1 MTNMNGKVCLVTG
14 ATDGIGKVSARVLAE
29 LGAKVIIVGRNP
41 EKSAIVLA
49 ELRSI
54 SGNEN
59 IDLLMADLAVM
70 QEVRDL
76 AEQVISRYDRID
88 VLLNNAGGYF
98 TKHEITS
105 DGLEMTFALNHMSY
119 FLLTNKLMELL
130 KYSAPA
136 RIVNV
141 SSNAHYGVDM
151 EFENLNGEQEYKA
164 WKAYQKSKLA
174 NVLFTYELLKKV
186 PGNITVNCLHPGF
199 VSTNFGHNNGGF
211 FGPVLKIA
219 QRISAIDPEEGAK
232 TSIFLCSAPEVKG
245 VSGKYFYKCQPK
257 TSSRESRNMDTGK
270 RLWQISSD
278 IAST

>member
-1 MTNMNGKVCLVTG
+1 MNGKVCLVTG

-76 AEQVISRYDRID
+76 AEQVISRYDRLD

-98 TKHEITS
+98 TKHKITS

-141 SSNAHYGVDM
+141 SSDAHYGVNI

-199 VSTNFGHNNGGF
+199 VATNFGHNNGGF

>member
-1 MTNMNGKVCLVTG
+1 MKDMNGKVCLVTG
-14 ATDGIGKVSARVLAE
+14 ATDGIGKISARVLAE
-29 LGAKVIIVGRNP
+29 KGAKVIIVGRNP
-41 EKSAIVLA
+41 EKSATVLA
-49 ELRSI
+49 ELKSS

-76 AEQVISRYDRID
+76 AEQVISHYDRLDI
-88 VLLNNAGGYF
+88 LLNNAGGYF
-98 TKHEITS
+98 AKHELTS
-105 DGLEMTFALNHMSY
+105 DGLERTFALNHMSY

-130 KYSAPA
+130 KSSAPA

-141 SSNAHYGVDM
+141 SSDAHYGVDM
-151 EFENLNGEQEYKA
+151 DFENLNGEQEYKA

-186 PGNITVNCLHPGF
+186 PADITVNCLHPGF
-199 VSTNFGHNNGGF
+199 VATNFGHNNGGF

>member
-1 MTNMNGKVCLVTG
+1 MNGKVCLVTG

-199 VSTNFGHNNGGF
+199 VATNFGHNNGGF

-219 QRISAIDPEEGAK
+219 QRISAINPEEGAK

>member
-1 MTNMNGKVCLVTG
+1 MNGKVCLVTG

-54 SGNEN
+54 SGNKN

-76 AEQVISRYDRID
+76 AEQVISRYDRLD

-98 TKHEITS
+98 TKHKITS

-141 SSNAHYGVDM
+141 SSDAHYGVNI

-186 PGNITVNCLHPGF
+186 PADITVNCLHPGF
-199 VSTNFGHNNGGF
+199 VATNFGHNNGGF
-211 FGPVLKIA
+211 VSPILKIA
-219 QRISAIDPEEGAK
+219 KWISAIEPEDGAK
-232 TSIFLCSAPEVKG
+232 TSIFLCSSPEVEE
-245 VSGKYFYKCQPK
+245 VSGKYFFKCQPK
-257 TSSRESRNMDTGK
+257 TSSRQSRNKDTGK

-278 IAST
+278 LAST

>member
-1 MTNMNGKVCLVTG
+1 MNGKVCLVTG

-141 SSNAHYGVDM
+141 SSDAHYGVDM

-199 VSTNFGHNNGGF
+199 VATNFGHNNGGF

-257 TSSRESRNMDTGK
+257 TSSRESRNMDTAK

>member
-1 MTNMNGKVCLVTG
+1 MNGKICLVTG

-29 LGAKVIIVGRNP
+29 MGAKVIIVGRNP
-41 EKSAIVLA
+41 EKSAAVLT
-49 ELRSI
+49 ELKSI
-54 SGNEN
+54 SRNEN

-70 QEVRDL
+70 KEVRDL
-76 AEQVISRYDRID
+76 AEQVISRYDRLD

-98 TKHEITS
+98 AKHEITS

-119 FLLTNKLMELL
+119 FLLTNKLMGLL
-130 KYSAPA
+130 KSSVPA

-141 SSNAHYGVDM
+141 SSDAHYGVDI
-151 EFENLNGEQEYKA
+151 EFDNLNGEQDYKA

-186 PGNITVNCLHPGF
+186 PADITVNCLHPGF
-199 VSTNFGHNNGGF
+199 VATNFGHNNGGF
-211 FGPVLKIA
+211 VSPILKIA
-219 QRISAIDPEEGAK
+219 KWISAIEPEDGAK
-232 TSIFLCSAPEVKG
+232 TSIFLCSSPEIEE
-245 VSGKYFYKCQPK
+245 VSGKYFFKCQPK
-257 TSSRESRNMDTGK
+257 TSSRESRNMDTAK

>member
-1 MTNMNGKVCLVTG
+1 MTDMNGKICLVTG

-29 LGAKVIIVGRNP
+29 MGAKVIIVGRNP
-41 EKSAIVLA
+41 EKSAAVLT
-49 ELRSI
+49 ELKSS

-76 AEQVISRYDRID
+76 AEQVTNSYDRLD

-98 TKHEITS
+98 AKRELTS
-105 DGLEMTFALNHMSY
+105 DGLEMTFALNHLSY
-119 FLLTNKLMELL
+119 FLLTNELMGLL
-130 KYSAPA
+130 KASVPA

-141 SSNAHYGVDM
+141 SSDAHYGVDM
-151 EFENLNGEQEYKA
+151 EFENLNSDQDYKA

-186 PGNITVNCLHPGF
+186 PENITVNCLHPGF
-199 VSTNFGHNNGGF
+199 VATNFGHNNGGF
-211 FGPVLKIA
+211 IGPVLKIA
-219 QRISAIDPEEGAK
+219 QRISAINPEEGAE
-232 TSIFLCSAPEVKG
+232 TSIFLCSSPEVKG
-245 VSGKYFYKCQPK
+245 VTGKYFFKCKPK
-257 TSSRESRNMDTGK
+257 TSSQESRNKDTGK

-278 IAST
+278 LAST

>member
-141 SSNAHYGVDM
+141 SSDAHYGVDI

-199 VSTNFGHNNGGF
+199 VATNFGHNNGGF

>member
-1 MTNMNGKVCLVTG
+1 MNGKVCLVTG

-76 AEQVISRYDRID
+76 AEQVISRYDRLD

-141 SSNAHYGVDM
+141 SSDAHYGVDM

-199 VSTNFGHNNGGF
+199 VATNFGHNNGGF

-245 VSGKYFYKCQPK
+245 VSGKYFYKCKPK

>member
-1 MTNMNGKVCLVTG
+1 MKDMNGKVCLVTG

-29 LGAKVIIVGRNP
+29 KGAKVIIVGRNP
-41 EKSAIVLA
+41 EKSATVLA
-49 ELRSI
+49 ELKSS

-76 AEQVISRYDRID
+76 AEQVISHYDRLDI
-88 VLLNNAGGYF
+88 LLNNAGGYF
-98 TKHEITS
+98 AKHELTS
-105 DGLEMTFALNHMSY
+105 DGLERTFALNHMSY

-130 KYSAPA
+130 KSSAPA

-141 SSNAHYGVDM
+141 SSGAHYGVDM
-151 EFENLNGEQEYKA
+151 DFENLNGEQEYKA

-186 PGNITVNCLHPGF
+186 PADITVNCLHPGF
-199 VSTNFGHNNGGF
+199 VATNFGHNIGGF

>member
-1 MTNMNGKVCLVTG
+1 MNGKVCLVTG

-76 AEQVISRYDRID
+76 AEQVISRYDRLD

-105 DGLEMTFALNHMSY
+105 DGLERTFALNHMSY

-141 SSNAHYGVDM
+141 SSDAHYGVDM

-199 VSTNFGHNNGGF
+199 VATNFGHNNGGF

>member
-41 EKSAIVLA
+41 EKSAFVLA

-54 SGNEN
+54 SGNKN

-76 AEQVISRYDRID
+76 AEQVISRYDRLD

-98 TKHEITS
+98 TKHKITS

-141 SSNAHYGVDM
+141 SSDAHYGVDM

-199 VSTNFGHNNGGF
+199 VATNFGHNNGGF

>member
-98 TKHEITS
+98 TKHKITS

-141 SSNAHYGVDM
+141 SSDAHYSVDI

-199 VSTNFGHNNGGF
+199 VATNFGHNNGGF

-278 IAST
+278 IASI

>member
-1 MTNMNGKVCLVTG
+1 MNGKVCLVTG

-76 AEQVISRYDRID
+76 AEQVISRYDRLD

-141 SSNAHYGVDM
+141 SSDAHYGVDM

-199 VSTNFGHNNGGF
+199 VATNFGHNNGGF

-270 RLWQISSD
+270 RLWKISSD

>member
-1 MTNMNGKVCLVTG
+1 MNGKVCLVTG

-29 LGAKVIIVGRNP
+29 KGAKVIIVGRNP
-41 EKSAIVLA
+41 EKSATVLA
-49 ELRSI
+49 ELKSS

-76 AEQVISRYDRID
+76 AEQVISHYDRLDI
-88 VLLNNAGGYF
+88 LLNNAGGYF
-98 TKHEITS
+98 AKHELTS
-105 DGLEMTFALNHMSY
+105 DGLERTFALNHMSY

-130 KYSAPA
+130 KSSAPA

-141 SSNAHYGVDM
+141 SSDAHYGVDM
-151 EFENLNGEQEYKA
+151 DFENLNGEQEYKA

-186 PGNITVNCLHPGF
+186 PADITVNCLHPGF
-199 VSTNFGHNNGGF
+199 VATNFGHNIGGF

-245 VSGKYFYKCQPK
+245 VSGKYFYKCQPN

>member
-1 MTNMNGKVCLVTG
+1 MNGKICLVTG

-29 LGAKVIIVGRNP
+29 MGAKVIIVGRNP
-41 EKSAIVLA
+41 EKSAAVLT
-49 ELRSI
+49 ELKSS

-76 AEQVISRYDRID
+76 AEQVTNSYDRLD

-98 TKHEITS
+98 SKHEITS

-141 SSNAHYGVDM
+141 SSGAHYGVDI
-151 EFENLNGEQEYKA
+151 EFENLNGEQHYKA

-186 PGNITVNCLHPGF
+186 PTGITVNCLHPGF
-199 VSTNFGHNNGGF
+199 VATNFGHNNGGF
-211 FGPVLKIA
+211 VSPILKIA
-219 QRISAIDPEEGAK
+219 KWISAIEPEDGAK
-232 TSIFLCSAPEVKG
+232 TSIFLCSSPEVEE
-245 VSGKYFYKCQPK
+245 VSGKYFFKCQPK
-257 TSSRESRNMDTGK
+257 TSSRESRNMDTAK

>member
-1 MTNMNGKVCLVTG
+1 MNGKVCLVTG

-29 LGAKVIIVGRNP
+29 KGAKVIIVGRNP
-41 EKSAIVLA
+41 EKSATVLA
-49 ELRSI
+49 ELKSS

-76 AEQVISRYDRID
+76 AEQVISHYDRLDI
-88 VLLNNAGGYF
+88 LLNNAGGYF
-98 TKHEITS
+98 AKHELTS
-105 DGLEMTFALNHMSY
+105 DGLERTFALNHMSY

-130 KYSAPA
+130 KSSAPA

-141 SSNAHYGVDM
+141 SSDAHYGVDM
-151 EFENLNGEQEYKA
+151 DFENLNGEQEYKA

-186 PGNITVNCLHPGF
+186 PADITVNCLHPGF
-199 VSTNFGHNNGGF
+199 VATNFGHNNGGF

>member
-141 SSNAHYGVDM
+141 SSDAHYGVDM

-199 VSTNFGHNNGGF
+199 VATNFGHNNGGF
-211 FGPVLKIA
+211 VGPLLKIA
-219 QRISAIDPEEGAK
+219 QRVSAIDPEEGAK

>member
-1 MTNMNGKVCLVTG
+1 MNGKVCLVTG

-141 SSNAHYGVDM
+141 SSDAHYSVDI

-174 NVLFTYELLKKV
+174 NVLFTNELLKKV

-199 VSTNFGHNNGGF
+199 VATNFGHNNGGF

-270 RLWQISSD
+270 RLWKISSD

>member
-1 MTNMNGKVCLVTG
+1 MNGKVCLVTG

-98 TKHEITS
+98 TKQEKTS

-141 SSNAHYGVDM
+141 SSDAHYGVDI
-151 EFENLNGEQEYKA
+151 EFENLNGEKEYKA

-199 VSTNFGHNNGGF
+199 VATNFGHNNGGF

-232 TSIFLCSAPEVKG
+232 TSIFLCSAPEIKG
-245 VSGKYFYKCQPK
+245 FSGKYFYKCQPK
-257 TSSRESRNMDTGK
+257 TSSQESRNMDTGK

>member
-1 MTNMNGKVCLVTG
+1 MNGKICLITG
-14 ATDGIGKVSARVLAE
+14 AADGIGKVSARVLAE
-29 LGAKVIIVGRNP
+29 MGAKVIIVGRNP
-41 EKSAIVLA
+41 EKSAAVLT
-49 ELRSI
+49 ELKSS

-76 AEQVISRYDRID
+76 AEQVTNSYDRLD

-98 TKHEITS
+98 SKHEITS

-136 RIVNV
+136 RVVNV
-141 SSNAHYGVDM
+141 SSDAHYGVDM

-199 VSTNFGHNNGGF
+199 VATNFGHNNGGF

>member
-1 MTNMNGKVCLVTG
+1 MNGKICLVTG

-29 LGAKVIIVGRNP
+29 MGAKVIIVGRNP
-41 EKSAIVLA
+41 EKSAAVLT
-49 ELRSI
+49 ELKSV

-59 IDLLMADLAVM
+59 IDLLLADLAVM

-76 AEQVISRYDRID
+76 AEQVISRYDRLD

-98 TKHEITS
+98 AKHEITS

-119 FLLTNKLMELL
+119 FLLTNKLMGLL
-130 KYSAPA
+130 KSSVPA

-141 SSNAHYGVDM
+141 SSDAHYSVDI
-151 EFENLNGEQEYKA
+151 EFDNLNGEQDYKA

-186 PGNITVNCLHPGF
+186 PADITVNCLHPGF
-199 VSTNFGHNNGGF
+199 VATNFGNNNGGF
-211 FGPVLKIA
+211 VSPVLKIA
-219 QRISAIDPEEGAK
+219 KRISAIDPEEGAK
-232 TSIFLCSAPEVKG
+232 TSIFLCSSPEVEE
-245 VSGKYFYKCQPK
+245 VSGKYFFKCQPK
-257 TSSRESRNMDTGK
+257 TSSRESRNMDTAK

>member
-1 MTNMNGKVCLVTG
+1 MTDMNGKVCLVTG

-29 LGAKVIIVGRNP
+29 KGAKVIIVGRNP
-41 EKSAIVLA
+41 EKSATVLA
-49 ELRSI
+49 ELKSS

-76 AEQVISRYDRID
+76 AEQVISHYDRLDI
-88 VLLNNAGGYF
+88 LLNNAGGYF
-98 TKHEITS
+98 AKHELTS
-105 DGLEMTFALNHMSY
+105 DGLERTFALNHMSY

-130 KYSAPA
+130 KSSAPA

-141 SSNAHYGVDM
+141 SSDAHYGVDM
-151 EFENLNGEQEYKA
+151 DFENLNGEQEYKA

-186 PGNITVNCLHPGF
+186 PADITVNCLHPGF
-199 VSTNFGHNNGGF
+199 VATNFGHNIGGF

-232 TSIFLCSAPEVKG
+232 TSTFLCSAPEVKG

>member
-1 MTNMNGKVCLVTG
+1 MNGKVCLVTG

-29 LGAKVIIVGRNP
+29 KGAKVIIVGRNP
-41 EKSAIVLA
+41 EKSATVLA
-49 ELRSI
+49 ELKSS

-76 AEQVISRYDRID
+76 AEQVISHYDRLDI
-88 VLLNNAGGYF
+88 LLNNAGGYF
-98 TKHEITS
+98 AKHELTS
-105 DGLEMTFALNHMSY
+105 DGLERTFALNHMSY

-130 KYSAPA
+130 KSSAPA

-141 SSNAHYGVDM
+141 SSDAHYGVDM
-151 EFENLNGEQEYKA
+151 DFENLNGEQEYKA

-186 PGNITVNCLHPGF
+186 PADITVNCLHPGF
-199 VSTNFGHNNGGF
+199 VATNFGHNIGGF
-211 FGPVLKIA
+211 FGPVVKIA

>member
-141 SSNAHYGVDM
+141 SSDAHYGVDM

-199 VSTNFGHNNGGF
+199 VATNFGHNNGGF

-245 VSGKYFYKCQPK
+245 VSGMYFYKCQPK

>member
-1 MTNMNGKVCLVTG
+1 MNGKICLVTG

-29 LGAKVIIVGRNP
+29 MGAKVIIVGRNP
-41 EKSAIVLA
+41 EKSAAVLT
-49 ELRSI
+49 ELKSS

-76 AEQVISRYDRID
+76 AEQVTNSYDRLD

-98 TKHEITS
+98 SKHEITS

-141 SSNAHYGVDM
+141 SSDAHYGVDM

-186 PGNITVNCLHPGF
+186 PADITVNCLHPGF
-199 VSTNFGHNNGGF
+199 VATNFGHNNGGF
-211 FGPVLKIA
+211 VGPVLKIA
-219 QRISAIDPEEGAK
+219 QRISAINPEEGAE
-232 TSIFLCSAPEVKG
+232 TSIFLCS
-245 VSGKYFYKCQPK
+245 
-257 TSSRESRNMDTGK
+257 
-270 RLWQISSD
+270 
-278 IAST
+278 

>member
-1 MTNMNGKVCLVTG
+1 MNGKVCLVTG

-49 ELRSI
+49 ELKSI

-141 SSNAHYGVDM
+141 SSDAHYGVDI

-199 VSTNFGHNNGGF
+199 VATNFGHNNGGF

>member
-199 VSTNFGHNNGGF
+199 VATNFGHNNGGF

-270 RLWQISSD
+270 RLWKISSD

>member
-1 MTNMNGKVCLVTG
+1 MNGKVCLVTG

-98 TKHEITS
+98 TKHKITR

-141 SSNAHYGVDM
+141 SSDAHYGVDM

-174 NVLFTYELLKKV
+174 NVLFSYELLKKV

-199 VSTNFGHNNGGF
+199 VATNFGHNNGGF

>member
-1 MTNMNGKVCLVTG
+1 MNGKVCLVTG

-98 TKHEITS
+98 TKHKITS

-141 SSNAHYGVDM
+141 SSDAHYGVDI

-199 VSTNFGHNNGGF
+199 VATNFGHNNGGF

-245 VSGKYFYKCQPK
+245 VSGKYFYKCHPK
-257 TSSRESRNMDTGK
+257 TSSRESRNKDTGK
-270 RLWQISSD
+270 RLWKISSD
-278 IAST
+278 LAST

>member
-1 MTNMNGKVCLVTG
+1 MNGKVCLVTG

-41 EKSAIVLA
+41 EKSAIVLD

-199 VSTNFGHNNGGF
+199 VATNFGHNNGGF

>member
-1 MTNMNGKVCLVTG
+1 MNGKVCLVTG

-141 SSNAHYGVDM
+141 SSDAHYGVDM

-199 VSTNFGHNNGGF
+199 VATNFGHNNGGF

-219 QRISAIDPEEGAK
+219 QRISAINPEEGAK

-257 TSSRESRNMDTGK
+257 TSSRESRNIDTGK

>member
-1 MTNMNGKVCLVTG
+1 MNGKVCLVTG

-41 EKSAIVLA
+41 EKSAFVLA

-54 SGNEN
+54 SGNKN

-76 AEQVISRYDRID
+76 AEQVISRYDRLD

-141 SSNAHYGVDM
+141 SSDAHYGVNI

-199 VSTNFGHNNGGF
+199 VATNFGHNNGGF

>member
-1 MTNMNGKVCLVTG
+1 MNGKVCLVTG

-98 TKHEITS
+98 TKHKITS

-141 SSNAHYGVDM
+141 SSDAHYGVDM

-199 VSTNFGHNNGGF
+199 VATNFGHNNGGF

-270 RLWQISSD
+270 RLWKISSD

>member
-1 MTNMNGKVCLVTG
+1 MNGKVCLVTG

-54 SGNEN
+54 SGNKN

-76 AEQVISRYDRID
+76 AEQVISRYDRLD

-141 SSNAHYGVDM
+141 SSDAHYGVDI

-199 VSTNFGHNNGGF
+199 VATNFGHNNGGF

>member
-1 MTNMNGKVCLVTG
+1 MNGKVCLVTG

-49 ELRSI
+49 ELKSI

-141 SSNAHYGVDM
+141 SSDAHYGVDM

-199 VSTNFGHNNGGF
+199 VATNFGHNNGGF

-219 QRISAIDPEEGAK
+219 QRVSAIDPEEGAK

>member
-141 SSNAHYGVDM
+141 SSDAHYGVDM

-174 NVLFTYELLKKV
+174 NVLFTNELLKKV

-199 VSTNFGHNNGGF
+199 VATNFGHNNGGF